1 VLDPAE
7 SLRTP
12 GADVPRERA
21 KQAPTSDGRGRRALL
36 LLARALPP
44 PASTDRASLDVL
56 QRELATA
63 VLRIAAVAMAGAQGQ
78 PRLARALRSI
88 RRSLDGAAS
97 SRRGW
102 PALCALFHDRWWR
115 GVGLFR
121 SGACASVE
129 GAHIE
134 DRALAAVLD
143 CLSTNDGGDDDAFD
157 WQAAPIEQ
165 LGSIYEGMLGVRL
178 AVSSGR
184 AAAVGPRREVLELD
198 ALLQRPAAAR
208 AEAVAEATGWS
219 PAKRACAALACA
231 RSIDE
236 LATALGDRGAVDILP
251 PGSLHLQST
260 STRRRAGAHYTPLE
274 LTRTVVD
281 ATLRPLLGGG
291 RSPLEL
297 TVCDPAMGC
306 GAFLLEACR
315 WLAERLPND
324 DPRAKSTG
332 LTAVAERC
340 LYGVDADP
348 LAVEVART
356 SMWLLLEGGA
366 DDAAFLDRA
375 LHVGDALVGAAPD
388 HAPHPVELSGLTRA
402 LGITPLDWTRAFP
415 EIFSRTPG
423 GFDACL
429 GNPPWVAYAGRAAEP
444 LADGLFEYYR
454 RHNPAFHGYRTLH
467 GLFVQRAA
475 TLLRDGGRL
484 GLIVPTSVADLQG
497 YAPTRRAHDQLCDV
511 DPELPDFGADAFRG
525 VFQPAMAV
533 LSTRRPVAPPPSL
546 ELGGASHASTRSS
559 SVAANQWRLAR
570 TDLDPVTEALL
581 ARLARV
587 PTLPPSA
594 FGERGF
600 QSSGEDADRLRALV
614 APEAPFVLPI
624 REGSDI
630 ASFVA
635 RPPRLYLDPSAT
647 RSRLRPEEQW
657 RQVQLLIRQTARFPI
672 AALGDGVAFRN
683 SILAGFAVP
692 GISELG
698 LLAWLN
704 ASPIRWYHYMK
715 HRDARQGM
723 PQVKI
728 AHLRALPAPPP
739 GAGDLVA
746 VGERLGKR
754 NEGAS
759 QRDRDE
765 LDALVA
771 DLLDMNAGE
780 RDAVARWAQAFPAP

>member
-1 VLDPAE
+1 
-7 SLRTP
+7 
-12 GADVPRERA
+12 
-21 KQAPTSDGRGRRALL
+21 LL

-44 PASTDRASLDVL
+44 PASTDRASLDLL
-56 QRELATA
+56 QRQLAIA
-63 VLRIAAVAMAGAQGQ
+63 VLRIAAVALAGAHGE
-78 PRLARALRSI
+78 PRLALALRSI
-88 RRSLDGAAS
+88 RGSLDDAAS
-97 SRRGW
+97 SGRGW
-102 PALCALFHDRWWR
+102 PALCQLFHDRWWR

-129 GAHIE
+129 DAHIE

-143 CLSTNDGGDDDAFD
+143 CLATNDGEDEAFD

-165 LGSIYEGMLGVRL
+165 LGSIHEGMLGVRL
-178 AVSSGR
+178 AVTSGR
-184 AAAVGPRREVLELD
+184 AVAVGPRREVLELD

-219 PAKRACAALACA
+219 PAKRAAAALACA
-231 RSIDE
+231 RSIDD
-236 LATALGDRGAVDILP
+236 LATALADRGAVDILR

-274 LTRTVVD
+274 LTRTVVA
-281 ATLRPLLGGG
+281 ATLRPLLDGG

-315 WLAERLPND
+315 WLAARLPND
-324 DPRAKSTG
+324 DPRAKSIA

-356 SMWLLLEGGA
+356 SMWLLLEGIAEEAG
-366 DDAAFLDRA
+366 FLDRA

-388 HAPHPVELSGLTRA
+388 HAPQAVELSGLTRA
-402 LGITPLDWTRAFP
+402 VGITPLDWMRAFP
-415 EIFSRTPG
+415 QVFSRTPA

-444 LADGLFEYYR
+444 LADELFEYYR

-484 GLIVPTSVADLQG
+484 GLIVPTSVADLHG

-511 DPELPDFGADAFRG
+511 DAELPDFGAEAFRG

-533 LSTRRPVAPPPSL
+533 LSTRRAAAPPPCL
-546 ELGGASHASTRSS
+546 ELGGAPAAASTRSS
-559 SVAANQWRLAR
+559 SLAANQWRLAR

-581 ARLARV
+581 ARLASV
-587 PTLPPSA
+587 PMLPPSA

-624 REGSDI
+624 REGADI

-635 RPPRLYLDPSAT
+635 RPPRLYLDPTAT

-692 GISELG
+692 GLSELG

-704 ASPIRWYHYMK
+704 SSPIRWYHYMK

-739 GAGDLVA
+739 NVRDLVA

-759 QRDRDE
+759 QHERDE